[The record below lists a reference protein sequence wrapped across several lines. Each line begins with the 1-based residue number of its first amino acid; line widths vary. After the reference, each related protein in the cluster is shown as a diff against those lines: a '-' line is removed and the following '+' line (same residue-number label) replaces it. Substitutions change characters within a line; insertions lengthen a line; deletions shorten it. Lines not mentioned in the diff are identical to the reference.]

1 MINIQKHPNNLRL
14 IMPESILLE
23 PEHFETAKNITYQ
36 VFNELQQW
44 QIYLNFLAT
53 LGFIHWLKEHFPEQQ
68 IYQNQ
73 PSNDNFTY
81 IQIDKFKLCLIATEN
96 LLDELVNIPEYT
108 ITEPEATAHLYVVI
122 EVLEEQ
128 AELIIRGIL
137 RYDQIIAYI
146 EKNELNSI
154 NNYYQ
159 IPLAA
164 FDIEPNH
171 IIFYCRFLDVAAIPL
186 PEFKS
191 VNADNHLGKSLQ
203 PNKTKLSQW
212 LEGIFLDEW
221 QSITAL
227 INPEMSLAL
236 NIRNS
241 AEGVKRGKIIN
252 LGIRL
257 GNYHVV
263 MLISIQEES
272 EEKIRVLIQLHP
284 SGDAKF
290 LRPNLKLTLLSKLGK
305 SLCEVTSRSQDNYI
319 QVNPFHGE
327 KGKQFSVEVSLD
339 NIKIK
344 EDFEI

>member
-1 MINIQKHPNNLRL
+1 MINTQKNPNKLRL
-14 IMPESILLE
+14 IMPELILLE

-36 VFNELQQW
+36 VFDELQQW
-44 QIYLNFLAT
+44 QIYLNALAS
-53 LGFIHWLKEHFPEQQ
+53 LGFIQWLQEYFPEQQ
-68 IYQNQ
+68 ISQTQ
-73 PSNDNFTY
+73 PSNDNCNY
-81 IQIDKFKLCLIATEN
+81 IQLDKFKLCLIATEN

-108 ITEPEATAHLYVVI
+108 INEAETTAHLYVVI

-137 RYDQIIAYI
+137 RYDQITAYI
-146 EKNELNSI
+146 NISGI
-154 NNYYQ
+154 HSSNNYYQ
-159 IPLAA
+159 IPLSV

-171 IIFYCRFLDVAAIPL
+171 IIFYCRFLDVDAIPL
-186 PEFKS
+186 PELKLFHPKNNLS
-191 VNADNHLGKSLQ
+191 QSLQ
-203 PNKTKLSQW
+203 TNKTKLSQW
-212 LEGIFLDEW
+212 LQGIFLDEW

-227 INPEMSLAL
+227 VNSEMSLAL

-241 AEGVKRGKIIN
+241 SEGVKRGKIIN
-252 LGIRL
+252 LGISL

-263 MLISIQEES
+263 LLISIQEES

-284 SGDAKF
+284 SGEAKF